1 MLEMYKKVVLQN
13 YANFKGRA
21 RRKEYWMFFLVNIII
36 ASILGFV
43 TGLISE
49 NLKIIGNIYSLAV
62 LVPGIAVAVRRV
74 QDVDKEWWNIL
85 IPFYNIY
92 LLCQDGTVGP
102 NQYGADPKN
111 GLEDIKEIG
120 KDLN

>member
-36 ASILGFV
+36 ASILGFI

-62 LVPGIAVAVRRV
+62 LVPGIAVAIRRV

-111 GLEDIKEIG
+111 RLEDIREIG

>member
-111 GLEDIKEIG
+111 RLEDIREIG

>member
-1 MLEMYKKVVLQN
+1 MYKKVVLQN

-111 GLEDIKEIG
+111 RLEDIREIG

>member
-49 NLKIIGNIYSLAV
+49 KLTIIGNIYSLAV

-111 GLEDIKEIG
+111 RLEDIREIG